1 MDPMTQLS
9 ALLALASRL
18 ASGSSSQATSFLV
31 GALTLM
37 CAKSSDP
44 IATLQIS
51 IDSLTTARDICIA
64 RTREV
69 VCS

>member
-1 MDPMTQLS
+1 MTQLS

>member
-1 MDPMTQLS
+1 MTQLD
-9 ALLALASRL
+9 AIIAVVSRL
-18 ASGSSSQATSFLV
+18 ADGNSSQATSFLV

-69 VCS
+69 VVS

>member
-1 MDPMTQLS
+1 MTQLS
-9 ALLALASRL
+9 ALLALVSRL
-18 ASGSSSQATSFLV
+18 ADGNSSQATSFLV